1 MSEDDAVSDDAKTPV
16 EQAFDQAVDVFVHA
30 PIGLIF
36 DGPASLPKLIK
47 AGRNQVTSAR
57 MIGQFAVQQGQ
68 TEATK
73 ALARLQEQ
81 AAGILGLIGGSPSAP
96 APQAPQ
102 TARRAP
108 APVVTPEPELL
119 ADGLAIPDYDSL
131 SASQVVSRLAGLGP
145 AELDA
150 VRAYEAAK
158 RGRKT
163 ILNKIAQL
171 QRA

>member
-1 MSEDDAVSDDAKTPV
+1 MSDDAKSPV
-16 EQAFDQAVDVFVHA
+16 ELAFDQAVDVFVHA

-47 AGRNQVTSAR
+47 AGRNQVTTAR

-81 AAGILGLIGGSPSAP
+81 AAGVLGVLGGSTSAP
-96 APQAPQ
+96 APAAPRPATQ
-102 TARRAP
+102 AP
-108 APVVTPEPELL
+108 APVVTAEPELP

-145 AELDA
+145 ADLDA
-150 VRAYEAAK
+150 VRAYESAK

-171 QRA
+171 QRN